1 MRLGFVQHKIVLSL
15 SPILHKLDEGIGR
28 KRVVLRRNA
37 EPLPGLLRITVFR
50 FQRVHLPYNLAS
62 VAEKFHAL
70 RGQCDAG
77 SMPIEDAE
85 ADALLD
91 FPDRIG
97 QTWLRDEQ
105 RVRGFG
111 YRPLFG
117 YRNQIA

>member
-1 MRLGFVQHKIVLSL
+1 MMRLGFVQHKIVLSL

-50 FQRVHLPYNLAS
+50 FQRVRLPYNLAS
-62 VAEKFHAL
+62 VAEKFYAL

-85 ADALLD
+85 VDALRCGSRCSARL
-91 FPDRIG
+91 P
-97 QTWLRDEQ
+97 
-105 RVRGFG
+105 
-111 YRPLFG
+111 
-117 YRNQIA
+117 